1 MNNIFFVAVIIT
13 GFTVTS
19 FTTIAQT
26 SVNLEKVTGNS
37 NSAPSLK
44 FIEGIE
50 ISPDIISE
58 KQSLN
63 REVVPNS
70 IIENTTKINLEAS
83 DIEKCSATQFKYA
96 LLMNKEVETLTNTSL
111 YNFID
116 EWWGT
121 RYHYGGSDKSG
132 IDCSS
137 FSGKLLQQIYSI
149 SLPRTSAEQ
158 YQLTEKIATENLVEG
173 DLVFFGTHHN
183 ISHVGVYLGNNY
195 FVHSSVHLGVI
206 ISSLNEDYYN
216 RKFVGGG
223 RVNK

>member
-1 MNNIFFVAVIIT
+1 MKNLFFVAVIIT

-37 NSAPSLK
+37 KPVISLK

-50 ISPDIISE
+50 ISPEVISE
-58 KQSLN
+58 KTSTSK
-63 REVVPNS
+63 EITPIS
-70 IIENTTKINLEAS
+70 INENTSNLNLVGG

-96 LLMNKEVETLTNTSL
+96 MLMNKEVEMLTNTSL

-137 FSGKLLQQIYSI
+137 FSGKLMGQIYNI
-149 SLPRTSAEQ
+149 SLPRTSTEQ

-195 FVHSSVHLGVI
+195 FVHSSVHLGVV
-206 ISSLNEDYYN
+206 ISSLTEDYYN

-223 RVNK
+223 RVSK

>member
-158 YQLTEKIATENLVEG
+158 YHLTEKTSTENLVEG
-173 DLVFFGTHHN
+173 DLVFFGSHHN

>member
-195 FVHSSVHLGVI
+195 FVHSSVHLGVV